1 MSNVI
6 HNWYELVRSVAANID
21 CHEYLPFDFVAELAS
36 EIFIEP
42 VLIKKGFDVLPTLYL
57 L

>member
-21 CHEYLPFDFVAELAS
+21 CHEYLPFDFVAELSS
-36 EIFIEP
+36 EIVIKS
-42 VLIKKGFDVLPTLYL
+42 VLIKKGFDVLPTLL
-57 L
+57 LF